1 MSSGVLCVTI
11 FGMHVMQELF
21 ADSLVL
27 SQRLQLG
34 FKLMAE
40 EQVQYIATLW
50 SVLEM
55 SRQYLNVLLA
65 LKHYVLKIVNV
76 LVINMM

>member
-1 MSSGVLCVTI
+1 MESGVLYVKI

-21 ADSLVL
+21 ADILVL

-34 FKLMAE
+34 FMVMAE
-40 EQVQYIATLW
+40 ERVQYIATLW